1 MNELKYIPGDLV
13 MYQGKVTT
21 VKECSG
27 NYYVLNCQHSIEDV
41 VYYTDLKPVQ
51 LTPKILK
58 KNGWE
63 RNGGDSYLK
72 YSLYRMFFDVCH
84 IYILKHWENSTS
96 KYFDFLSNSDE
107 GCFKSNIIYC
117 HQLQHLLF
125 GLDLPM
131 DLKV

>member
-1 MNELKYIPGDLV
+1 MVEVKYIPGDLV
-13 MYQGKVTT
+13 MHQGKVTT
-21 VKECSG
+21 VRECRG
-27 NYYVLNCQHSIEDV
+27 DYYVLNCQHSKEDA
-41 VYYTDLKPVQ
+41 VYYTDLKLVQ

-72 YSLYRMFFDVCH
+72 YSLYRVFFDVCH
-84 IYILKHWENSTS
+84 VYTLKHYEGSTS
-96 KYFDFLSNSDE
+96 KYFDFISKDSK
-107 GCFKSNIIYC
+107 CCYKSNIMYC

-125 GLDLPM
+125 GLGLPM